1 MPEILKNED
10 VKILQQGSIDLLVE
24 SYSNSARVLQIRGM
38 GKEQAISAD
47 IVTSS
52 DRSLVSSVIDI
63 TDVPIFLTA
72 KASVAGV
79 KRGELY
85 VKVFLRVDGVIVALL
100 MAGYV
105 HDTSNIAYP
114 NGKIESS
121 IEGPGLIR
129 SITGT
134 NPAAGVEISETVP
147 TGAKWRLLALRV
159 RFIPSADVATR
170 SPMLQFDD
178 GTAVFFL
185 ADPSQT
191 VTASQDFGWGFGLG
205 TERLIPTNDSKQW
218 GVPTE
223 IFLLAGYRFKTN
235 TSSIQAADN
244 WGAPQYLV
252 EEWIEP

>member
-63 TDVPIFLTA
+63 TDTPIFLTA
-72 KASVAGV
+72 RTSATGV

-105 HDTSNIAYP
+105 YDTSKIAYP
-114 NGKIESS
+114 GGQLEGST
-121 IEGPGLIR
+121 EGPGLIR

-134 NPAAGVEISETVP
+134 DPAAGVEISETVP
-147 TGAKWRLLALRV
+147 TGTKWKFKSLLV
-159 RFIPSADVATR
+159 VFTTDATVISR
-170 SPMLQFDD
+170 YPAIIIND
-178 GTAVFFL
+178 GSKDIIRIATTTGQAAGNAFRYTFSDTGSSNTAV
-185 ADPSQT
+185 
-191 VTASQDFGWGFGLG
+191 ASGINIILTKD
-205 TERLIPTNDSKQW
+205 LILP
-218 GVPTE
+218 
-223 IFLLAGYRFKTN
+223 AGYIIKTIT
-235 TSSIQAADN
+235 TSIVAGDN
-244 WGAPQYLV
+244 YEAPQLLV

>member
-63 TDVPIFLTA
+63 TDTPIFLTA
-72 KASVAGV
+72 RTSATGV

-105 HDTSNIAYP
+105 YDTSKIAYP
-114 NGKIESS
+114 GGQLEGST
-121 IEGPGLIR
+121 EGPGLIR

-134 NPAAGVEISETVP
+134 DPAAGVEISETVP
-147 TGAKWRLLALRV
+147 TGARW
-159 RFIPSADVATR
+159 RFISMKVTLVTDATVDDR
-170 SPMLQFDD
+170 VPTLNLTD
-178 GTAVFFL
+178 GTNELTRFPAPT
-185 ADPSQT
+185 AH
-191 VTASQDFGWGFGLG
+191 TASITKIYTF
-205 TERLIPTNDSKQW
+205 
-218 GVPTE
+218 
-223 IFLLAGYRFKTN
+223 
-235 TSSIQAADN
+235 SSIGDVTSVISEGIVASTGIDIILSAGFMIKTFTRGLKAGDN
-244 WGAPQYLV
+244 YGAPQLLV